1 MATMEQF
8 SLTAKQEAEKPTQCV
23 DRKPGSKGVS
33 FQEL

>member
-8 SLTAKQEAEKPTQCV
+8 SLMAKQEAAKPTQCV
-23 DRKPGSKGVS
+23 DLKPGSKEEL